1 MTQSEFSETKE
12 RVEKFE
18 VLNELLEQ
26 LKREKYLIS
35 VGLLSIET
43 HYQRTID
50 CTNKHEGF
58 CDRLSKTLDDFY
70 DKEIKAIEK
79 SMEDI

>member
-18 VLNELLEQ
+18 ALNELIEQ

-35 VGLLSIET
+35 VGPLSIET
-43 HYQRTID
+43 YYKRTID
-50 CTNKHEGF
+50 YTNRHDGF
-58 CDRLSKTLDDFY
+58 CDRLLKTLDDFY